1 MHTPTPGEA
10 AQDAHPNT
18 WDRPSPAEHTRPTD
32 HLRPPRRTTPIG
44 RIAAAAAL
52 TTAIGV
58 GLIACGQGGGSGDP
72 APDVAVKNVTTT
84 RAKQAP
90 PPMAE
95 SRPTGLRIPAAGV
108 DATGMLDLGIGDD
121 GALQVPPA
129 SKAELPGWWTGGV
142 TPGQK
147 GAAVVVAHYDTAN
160 GPALMRN
167 VAKVRAGDRIMV
179 PRADG
184 STATFEV
191 REIQQVGKED
201 FPTHKVYGAT
211 DRPELRLLTCGGP
224 IKDGH
229 RTDNIILYAD
239 LVR

>member
-1 MHTPTPGEA
+1 M
-10 AQDAHPNT
+10 
-18 WDRPSPAEHTRPTD
+18 
-32 HLRPPRRTTPIG
+32 
-44 RIAAAAAL
+44 
-52 TTAIGV
+52 GV
-58 GLIACGQGGGSGDP
+58 GLIACGQGGGSGAA
-72 APDVAVKNVTTT
+72 APDVSVKNVTAA

-108 DATGMLDLGIGDD
+108 DARRMLDLGIGPDRE
-121 GALQVPPA
+121 LEVPPA
-129 SKAELPGWWTGGV
+129 SEADVPGWWTGGV

-160 GPALMRN
+160 GPALLRN

-184 STATFEV
+184 STATFKV
-191 REIQQVGKED
+191 RAIQQVGKED

-211 DRPELRLLTCGGP
+211 DRPELRLVTCGGP

>member
-1 MHTPTPGEA
+1 M
-10 AQDAHPNT
+10 
-18 WDRPSPAEHTRPTD
+18 PAP
-32 HLRPPRRTTPIG
+32 TTPE
-44 RIAAAAAL
+44 AE
-52 TTAIGV
+52 
-58 GLIACGQGGGSGDP
+58 QQPSS
-72 APDVAVKNVTTT
+72 VKNATAEQA
-84 RAKQAP
+84 RQAP
-90 PPMAE
+90 LPLKE

-108 DATGMLDLGIGDD
+108 DAEKMLDLGIGAD
-121 GALQVPPA
+121 GELEVPPA
-129 SKAELPGWWTGGV
+129 SQGEVPGWWTGGV

-147 GAAVVVAHYDTAN
+147 GAAVLVAHYDTAN

-167 VAKVRAGDRIMV
+167 VAKVEVGDKIMV

-184 STATFEV
+184 STATFAV

-211 DRPELRLLTCGGP
+211 ERPELRLLTCGGP